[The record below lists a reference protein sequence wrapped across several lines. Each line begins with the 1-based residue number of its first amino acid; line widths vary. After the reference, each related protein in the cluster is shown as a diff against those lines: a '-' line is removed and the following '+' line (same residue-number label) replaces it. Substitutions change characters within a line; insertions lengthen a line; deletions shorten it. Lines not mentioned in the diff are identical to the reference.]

1 MTSALFS
8 PLPLR
13 AIEARNRLWVSPL
26 CQYSCE
32 DQDGVPN
39 DWHLV
44 HLGSFARGGAGLV
57 MAEATAVLPEG
68 RISPW
73 DTGIWDDAQRDAWA
87 RIVDFIHGQGAL
99 AAIQLAHAGRKASTH
114 REWSGT
120 GTVPAEEGGW
130 PTVAPSAVAFP
141 GYAEPSALDEDGID
155 AVIEAFAEAARRSLD
170 AGFDVLEVHAAHGYL
185 IHQFLSPVSNQR
197 DDRWGGSLVGRAR
210 LLLHVVRRVRA
221 VAGEDVPVLVR
232 VSATDWLEPE
242 GWTLDDTV
250 TIAQWLREAGADLVD
265 TSTGGL
271 VPGAVI
277 PVAPG
282 YQVPHAAAIR
292 ERSGIAA
299 TAVGQIVD
307 AHQAERIVASG
318 QADAVFVG
326 REFMRDPHF
335 PLRAAHELG
344 VEIGYWPPQYTRAS
358 WTSRPTLTADE
369 D

>member
-8 PLPLR
+8 PLAIR
-13 AIEARNRLWVSPL
+13 AVETRNRLWVSPL

-32 DQDGVPN
+32 EQDGVPS

-57 MAEATAVLPEG
+57 MSEATAVTPDG

-73 DTGIWDDAQRDAWA
+73 DTGIWNDEQRDAWA
-87 RIVDFIHGQGAL
+87 RIVDFIHGQGAV

-120 GTVPAEEGGW
+120 GSVHESEGGW
-130 PTVAPSAVAFP
+130 ATAAPSAIAYD
-141 GYAEPSALDEDGID
+141 GYDEPAALDEDGIAAIVD
-155 AVIEAFAEAARRSLD
+155 AFGAAARRSLE

-185 IHQFLSPVSNQR
+185 IHQFLSPLSNAR
-197 DDRWGGSLVGRAR
+197 TDRWGGGLVGRAR
-210 LLLHVVRRVRA
+210 LLMHVVRRVRA
-221 VAGEDVPVLVR
+221 EAGPDVPVFVR
-232 VSATDWLEPE
+232 VSATDWLEPR

-250 TIAQWLREAGADLVD
+250 TVAKWLREAGADLVD

-271 VPGAVI
+271 VPGVHI
-277 PVAPG
+277 PTGPN
-282 YQVPHAAAIR
+282 YQVSHAAAIHAR
-292 ERSGIAA
+292 AGIAA

-307 AHQAERIVASG
+307 AHQAESIVASG

-326 REFMRDPHF
+326 REFMRDPHL

-344 VEIGYWPPQYTRAS
+344 VDIDYWPRQYRRAS
-358 WTSRPTLTADE
+358 YDARPSIVADG

>member
-1 MTSALFS
+1 MTPALFT
-8 PLPLR
+8 PLALR
-13 AIEARNRLWVSPL
+13 GVEARNRLWVSPL

-32 DQDGVPN
+32 ERDGVPT

-57 MAEATAVLPEG
+57 MAEATAVSPEG

-87 RIVDFIHGQGAL
+87 RIVSFIHGQGAL

-114 REWSGT
+114 REWSGR
-120 GTVPAEEGGW
+120 GTVPADEGGW
-130 PTVAPSAVAFP
+130 TTVAPSALAFD
-141 GYAEPSALDEDGID
+141 GYAEPAALDEDGIAAVVD
-155 AVIEAFAEAARRSLD
+155 AFGEATRRSLE
-170 AGFDVLEVHAAHGYL
+170 AGFDVVEVHAAHGYL
-185 IHQFLSPVSNQR
+185 LHQFLSPVSNAR

-210 LLLHVVRRVRA
+210 LLLHVVRRVRS
-221 VAGEDVPVLVR
+221 VAGPEVPVFVR

-250 TIAQWLREAGADLVD
+250 TVARWLREAGADLID

-271 VPGAVI
+271 VPGAEI
-277 PVAPG
+277 PTGPN
-282 YQVPHAAAIR
+282 YQVPHAAAVR
-292 ERSGIAA
+292 DRAGIAA

-307 AHQAERIVASG
+307 ARQAEDIVASG
-318 QADAVFVG
+318 KADAVFVG
-326 REFMRDPHF
+326 REFMRDPHL

-344 VEIGYWPPQYTRAS
+344 ATLDYWPAQYRRAS
-358 WTSRPTLTADE
+358 WDARPVLVSEE

>member
-1 MTSALFS
+1 MTSLLFS

-13 AIEARNRLWVSPL
+13 SITARNRLWVSPL

-32 DQDGVPN
+32 QRDGVPD

-57 MAEATAVLPEG
+57 MAEATAVAPEG

-87 RIVDFIHGQGAL
+87 RIVRFLHSQGAL
-99 AAIQLAHAGRKASTH
+99 AAIQLAHAGRKASTY
-114 REWSGT
+114 REWSGS
-120 GTVPAEEGGW
+120 GTVPASDGGW
-130 PTVAPSAVAFP
+130 TTVAPSAIAFE
-141 GYAEPSALDEDGID
+141 GYEQPVALDEDGIA
-155 AVIEAFAEAARRSLD
+155 AVIEAFGEAARRSLE

-185 IHQFLSPVSNQR
+185 LHQFLSPVSNSR
-197 DDRWGGSLVGRAR
+197 EDRWGGSLVGRAR
-210 LLLHVVRRVRA
+210 LLLHVVRKVRA
-221 VAGEDVPVLVR
+221 VAGDDVPVFVR

-242 GWTLDDTV
+242 GWTLEDTV
-250 TIAQWLREAGADLVD
+250 TVAQWLREAGADLVD

-282 YQVPHAAAIR
+282 YQVPHATAIK

-307 AHQAERIVASG
+307 AAQAERIVASG

-326 REFMRDPHF
+326 REFMRDPHL

-344 VEIGYWPPQYTRAS
+344 VELDYWPPQYRRAS
-358 WTSRPTLTADE
+358 WAKRPATAAEE

>member
-1 MTSALFS
+1 MTSALFT
-8 PLPLR
+8 PLTLR
-13 AIEARNRLWVSPL
+13 SVEARNRLWVSPL

-32 DQDGVPN
+32 EQDGVPQ

-57 MAEATAVLPEG
+57 MAEATAIAPEG

-87 RIVDFIHGQGAL
+87 RIVAFIHGQGSL
-99 AAIQLAHAGRKASTH
+99 AAIQLAHAGRKASTY

-120 GTVPAEEGGW
+120 GSVPASEGGW
-130 PTVAPSAVAFP
+130 DTVAPSAVAYE
-141 GYAEPSALDEDGID
+141 GYAAPAALDEDGIAAVVD
-155 AVIEAFAEAARRSLD
+155 AFGEAARRSLE

-185 IHQFLSPVSNQR
+185 LHQFLSPLSNR
-197 DDRWGGSLVGRAR
+197 REDRWGGPLVGRAR
-210 LLLHVVRRVRA
+210 LLLHVVRRVRE
-221 VAGEDVPVLVR
+221 VAGEDVPVFVR

-250 TIAQWLREAGADLVD
+250 TVSQWLREAGADLVD

-271 VPGAVI
+271 VPGVPI

-282 YQVPHAAAIR
+282 YQVPHATAIR

-299 TAVGQIVD
+299 TAVGHIVD

-335 PLRAAHELG
+335 PLRAAHDLG
-344 VEIGYWPPQYTRAS
+344 TEIDYWPAQYTRAS
-358 WTSRPTLTADE
+358 WKARPALTADE

>member
-8 PLPLR
+8 PLTLR
-13 AIEARNRLWVSPL
+13 GVTARNRLWVSPL

-32 DQDGVPN
+32 EQDGVPT

-57 MAEATAVLPEG
+57 MSEATAVAPEG

-87 RIVDFIHGQGAL
+87 RVVTFIHGQGAL

-120 GTVPAEEGGW
+120 GSVPVEDGGW
-130 PTVAPSAVAFP
+130 TTVAPSAVAFP
-141 GYAEPSALDEDGID
+141 GYEVPVALTD
-155 AVIEAFAEAARRSLD
+155 AQILDVVDAFAAAARRSLE

-185 IHQFLSPVSNQR
+185 LHQFLSPLSNTR

-210 LLLHVVRRVRA
+210 LLLHIVRRVRE
-221 VAGEDVPVLVR
+221 VAGPDVPVLVR
-232 VSATDWLEPE
+232 ISATDWLEPE
-242 GWTLDDTV
+242 GWTLDDSVTV
-250 TIAQWLREAGADLVD
+250 SQWLREAGADLVD

-271 VPGAVI
+271 LPARI
-277 PVAPG
+277 PVGPG
-282 YQVPHAAAIR
+282 YQVPHAAAIKQR
-292 ERSGIAA
+292 GGIAA
-299 TAVGQIVD
+299 AAVGLIVE
-307 AHQAERIVASG
+307 AQQAEDLIASG
-318 QADAVFVG
+318 RSDAVFVG
-326 REFMRDPHF
+326 REFMRDPHL

-344 VEIGYWPPQYTRAS
+344 VEIDYWPVQYRRAGYH
-358 WTSRPTLTADE
+358 SRPEITAAE